1 MRSMRFFH
9 TEDEK
14 NDYLKWRDIFHA
26 CLSRLDKKQRA
37 VAICCF
43 DADLTGIKIPVHQ
56 FAWLCGISAAGLFRF
71 ISKMKS
77 KCLVLLHAGDI

>member
-14 NDYLKWRDIFHA
+14 NDYLKWRDVFHE
-26 CLSRLDKKQRA
+26 CLPRLDKKQRA

-43 DADLTGIKIPVHQ
+43 DADLTGINVPINK
-56 FAWLCGISAAGLFRF
+56 FAKLADMSGSGLFRY

-77 KCLVLLHAGDI
+77 KCLVLLHAGKV